1 MAHPF
6 LRAFV
11 YTKGK
16 AHGGDQ
22 SAMKSITVQL
32 DERLIEAAE
41 ARARSEQTTLDRQIE
56 IWLADYAGESHRA
69 QQAMAVVAALQSKLR
84 TGGRKFTR
92 DEMNER

>member
-1 MAHPF
+1 
-6 LRAFV
+6 
-11 YTKGK
+11 
-16 AHGGDQ
+16 
-22 SAMKSITVQL
+22 MKTITVQI
-32 DERLIEAAE
+32 DDQVVEAAE
-41 ARARSEQTTLDRQIE
+41 ARARSEQTTLDKQIG